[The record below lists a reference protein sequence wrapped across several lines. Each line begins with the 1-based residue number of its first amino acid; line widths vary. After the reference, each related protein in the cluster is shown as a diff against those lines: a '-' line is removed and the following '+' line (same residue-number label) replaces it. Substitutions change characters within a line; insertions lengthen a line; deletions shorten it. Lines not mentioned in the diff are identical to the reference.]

1 MLKRILHDWHRY
13 VLWALLSALIWAW
26 IFSLV
31 TRAPASKKV
40 QLFAELPAMRG
51 EALEIAL
58 EREKP
63 DVIAYVQAEPFDY
76 AMIDQTEVLYGD
88 LYLIPESKA
97 ETYLASF
104 AKIDRTLFPDASFY
118 ESGGNAYGIL
128 VYDEETGLSVGG
140 EYVAYLPGERCYLFF
155 RAESQ
160 HLGAW
165 NDSPDDAAIRIAQN
179 YLNLSED
186 QQ

>member
-13 VLWALLSALIWAW
+13 VLWAMLSVLIWAW

-31 TRAPASKKV
+31 TKAPASKKV
-40 QLFAELPAMRG
+40 QLFAELPAMRS

-63 DVIAYVQAEPFDY
+63 DGIAYVQAAQFDY

-88 LYLIPESKA
+88 LYLVPESNA
-97 ETYLASF
+97 EAYLASF
-104 AKIDRTLFPDASFY
+104 APIDRRLFPGASFY
-118 ESGGNAYGIL
+118 ESQGKAYGLL

-140 EYVAYLPGERCYLFF
+140 EYVAYVPGERCYLFF

-165 NDSPDDAAIRIAQN
+165 NGSPDDAAIRIAQN
-179 YLNLSED
+179 YLRLGEEK
-186 QQ
+186 Q